1 MQKWVT
7 KVVAEDGVVGILIP
21 EALMKEL
28 NLLEGE
34 LLEWTVNEDYA
45 TMIKIKIVDNNKNA
59 E

>member
-7 KVVAEDGVVGILIP
+7 KVVAEDGALGILIP

-45 TMIKIKIVDNNKNA
+45 TMRKIKIVDNNKNA

>member
-45 TMIKIKIVDNNKNA
+45 TMRKIKIVDNNKHA

>member
-7 KVVAEDGVVGILIP
+7 KVVAEGDAVGILIP

-34 LLEWTVNEDYA
+34 LLEWSVNEDYA
-45 TMIKIKIVDNNKNA
+45 TMRKIKIVDNNKNA

>member
-7 KVVAEDGVVGILIP
+7 KVVSEDGALGILIP

-34 LLEWTVNEDYA
+34 LLEWSVNEDYA
-45 TMIKIKIVDNNKNA
+45 TMRKIKIVDNNKIT